1 MLGSFPLHEKLCS
14 LKSTLTAL
22 FGTHTLG
29 CMLEPWLFS
38 QSLLQLREGYFWQSL
53 SYPFPCTL
61 ALTAVLI
68 VPALS
73 KYLGRVWRKQ
83 ISELW
88 TRVACNCSLFKCN
101 YPGSVFSLHF
111 ALWAVRNHV
120 FILLGASCPS
130 EVQMEGCFP
139 PSTPSC
145 RSWCCLSSCCLS
157 LIFTKR
163 LHWENSSFK
172 GTVVLYTAHC
182 SLSMDF
188 IVREQ
193 WNSLCGCIEGPFLA
207 RMLLMEKWIM
217 FQISVSSA
225 NLCNK
230 NQQRIN
236 S

>member
-53 SYPFPCTL
+53 SCPFPCTL

-68 VPALS
+68 VPDLS

-145 RSWCCLSSCCLS
+145 RSWCCLCSCCLS
-157 LIFTKR
+157 LIYQEATLGK
-163 LHWENSSFK
+163 LI
-172 GTVVLYTAHC
+172 L
-182 SLSMDF
+182 
-188 IVREQ
+188 
-193 WNSLCGCIEGPFLA
+193 
-207 RMLLMEKWIM
+207 
-217 FQISVSSA
+217 
-225 NLCNK
+225 
-230 NQQRIN
+230 
-236 S
+236 